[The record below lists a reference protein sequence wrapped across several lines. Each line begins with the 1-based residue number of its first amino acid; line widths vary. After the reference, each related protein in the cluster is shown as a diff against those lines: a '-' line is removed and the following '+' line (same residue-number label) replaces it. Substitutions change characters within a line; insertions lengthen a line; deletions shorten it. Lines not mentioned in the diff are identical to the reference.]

1 MNLWAQ
7 LNSKFSD
14 IAEGWFNLIFDD
26 EKSRDIAI
34 ERLMICAP
42 CEDNSDT
49 PEVNLFSYCKG
60 CGCVLEAKARS
71 LKETNKCPRN
81 LWPNL
86 EKTEQASK

>member
-1 MNLWAQ
+1 
-7 LNSKFSD
+7 
-14 IAEGWFNLIFDD
+14 
-26 EKSRDIAI
+26 
-34 ERLMICAP
+34 MICAP